1 MRSIWAIIFG
11 LLIIFASIIMV
22 ANSIRSLQ
30 DFAAN
35 SPFPFQTDVQSEI
48 QSMELAVLIPIA
60 FGVVIILYGAWPE
73 KEVEMPTEPAPQSEV
88 REVIQKE
95 VVVKIRCSY
104 CNTLYDATLDR
115 CPYCGATH

>member
-1 MRSIWAIIFG
+1 MRSILAVIFG
-11 LLIIFASIIMV
+11 LVIIFASIIMV

-35 SPFPFQTDVQSEI
+35 SAFPFQTDVQNEI
-48 QSMELAVLIPIA
+48 QSMELALLIPIA
-60 FGVVIILYGAWPE
+60 FGIVIILYGAWPE
-73 KEVEMPTEPAPQSEV
+73 KEVEMPTEPKPQPEV

-95 VVVKIRCSY
+95 VIVKIRCSY
-104 CNTLYDATLDR
+104 CNTLFDATLDR